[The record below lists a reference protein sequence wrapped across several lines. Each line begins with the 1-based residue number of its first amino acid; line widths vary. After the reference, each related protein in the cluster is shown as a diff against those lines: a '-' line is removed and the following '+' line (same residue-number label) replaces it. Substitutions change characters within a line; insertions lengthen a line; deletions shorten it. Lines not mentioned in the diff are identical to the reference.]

1 MNMSNLQKKGIILLS
16 GGLDSVVSLAV
27 LKEEINIKLA
37 LTFNYGQKSFKNE
50 LAASKRIADFYN
62 LEHEVINL
70 DWLYKISSSSL
81 TTNSKLPTV
90 KQEDLDNIK
99 ETKKSANSVWVPN
112 RNALFLNIAAAFCD
126 SYGYEYILYG
136 ANKEEGE
143 TFPDNTETFRASV
156 TEVFKTSTLIH
167 PQVIAPLINC
177 NKDDIVKIAVED
189 EIPLE
194 YTRSCYNSNEK
205 HCGKCESCLHLKK
218 ALLNNNCY
226 NYINILFGENENQVY

>member
-37 LTFNYGQKSFKNE
+37 LTFNYGQKSFENE

-112 RNALFLNIAAAFCD
+112 RNALFINIAACFAD
-126 SYGYEYILYG
+126 SKNYTHIVIG
-136 ANKEEGE
+136 ANKEEAR
-143 TFPDNTETFRASV
+143 TFKDNSNEIIEAINQSL
-156 TEVFKTSTLIH
+156 KYSTNNV
-167 PQVIAPLINC
+167 PSVIAPLADFD
-177 NKDDIVKIAVED
+177 KVQIVKKGIEHK
-189 EIPLE
+189 IPFQYL
-194 YTRSCYNSNEK
+194 YSCYSNGEK
-205 HCGKCESCLHLKK
+205 QCGECESCLRLKR
-218 ALLNNNCY
+218 ALELNNRY
-226 NYINILFGENENQVY
+226 DIISNIF